1 MLTVESYKNMITY
14 QTVLQK
20 FGEKGEKTGWTYAE
34 IPTVIA
40 QEIKPN
46 TKVGFRVKGT
56 IDTFPVK
63 LVALIPMGEGDFI
76 LPINAQVRKGIRKE
90 EGAMVT
96 LNLEEDTDEL
106 PQSEALLICL
116 EDEPK
121 ALEAFLKMPKGYQN
135 YYVKWIESAKSIE
148 TKTKRINMTLHGLV
162 MGMNYGE
169 MMRYYRDFGR

>member
-1 MLTVESYKNMITY
+1 MKFY
-14 QTVLQK
+14 QTILQK

-34 IPTVIA
+34 IPADIA
-40 QEIKPN
+40 QGIKPN

-56 IDTFPVK
+56 IDALPLK
-63 LVALIPMGEGDFI
+63 LVALIPMGEGDFV
-76 LPINAQVRKGIRKE
+76 LPINVNMRKGIRKE

-121 ALEAFLKMPKGYQN
+121 ALEAFLKMPKSHQN
-135 YYVKWIESAKSIE
+135 YYAKWIESAKTIE
-148 TKTKRINMTLHGLV
+148 TKTKRITMTVNGLA
-162 MGMNYGE
+162 MGMDYGE
-169 MMRYYRDFGR
+169 MMRYYRGLGK

>member
-1 MLTVESYKNMITY
+1 MNPY
-14 QTVLQK
+14 QTILQK

-34 IPTVIA
+34 IPTDIA

-56 IDTFPVK
+56 IDAFPVK
-63 LVALIPMGEGDFI
+63 LVALIPMGEGDFV
-76 LPINAQVRKGIRKE
+76 LPINAQMRKAIRKE

-106 PQSEALLICL
+106 PQSKDLLICL

-121 ALEAFLKMPKGYQN
+121 ALEAFLKMPKGHQN
-135 YYVKWIESAKSIE
+135 YYAKWIESAKTIE
-148 TKTKRINMTLHGLV
+148 TKTKRITMTVHGLG
-162 MGMNYGE
+162 MGMDYGE
-169 MMRYYRDFGR
+169 MMRYYRGLGKEGLVNL